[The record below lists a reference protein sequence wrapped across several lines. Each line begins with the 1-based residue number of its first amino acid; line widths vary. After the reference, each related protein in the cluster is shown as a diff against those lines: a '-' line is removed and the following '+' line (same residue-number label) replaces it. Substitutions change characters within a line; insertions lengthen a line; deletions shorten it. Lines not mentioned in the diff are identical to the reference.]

1 MKCIAVAVIVA
12 LAAITT
18 EGSYVPA
25 LYAGHHGYAAVAPV
39 VTYAAHHGAPTVVQS
54 NDHHSWAYAN
64 AHDNHWGY
72 APAAVAYNS
81 WDGHWGAPA
90 LAYHGDAHWNHGAVV
105 APVHHAAS
113 YVAANRGAVH
123 KAPLVG
129 HALNQKSLNLAPAP
143 GTW

>member
-1 MKCIAVAVIVA
+1 MKCIAATVMVALMAVIA
-12 LAAITT
+12 EA
-18 EGSYVPA
+18 SYAPA
-25 LYAGHHGYAAVAPV
+25 VYGGHYGYAAAPV
-39 VTYAAHHGAPTVVQS
+39 VTYAAPTVVQS

-64 AHDNHWGY
+64 AYNNHWGY

-90 LAYHGDAHWNHGAVV
+90 LAYHGDAHWNHGAIV
-105 APVHHAAS
+105 APVQHAAS

-129 HALNQKSLNLAPAP
+129 HVLNQKSLNLAPAP